1 MSILKE
7 AMCDDSHV
15 PARAYQRAPFWFR
28 RWTLGRLHVCI
39 SLATDEIQDRMSKIT
54 IYNRLPV
61 LRAERG
67 LSRQDLARALGI
79 NYQTVGYLERGEYN
93 PSLELA
99 FRISEFFELP
109 IEAIFSRRPFK
120 PLSEEVYARR

>member
-39 SLATDEIQDRMSKIT
+39 SLATDEIQDRMSEST
-54 IYNRLPV
+54 IYNRLSA

-67 LSRQDLARALGI
+67 MSRQDLAKELDIGF
-79 NYQTVGYLERGEYN
+79 QTVVALERGEYN
-93 PSLELA
+93 PSLELSL
-99 FRISEFFELP
+99 RIGQFFALP
-109 IEAIFSRRPFK
+109 VEEIFSYIPQGLLDR
-120 PLSEEVYARR
+120 EVYPRS